1 MESVAPARAAQALAP
16 APKRPAGSRR
26 QIDRGFWFVRL
37 VVAATILTLAAILVP
52 LAGRWAE
59 DDARAFLVRSA
70 VETLNVQ
77 AETLNGILDKYR
89 LLPPLLARMGEI
101 EALYARLRPADP
113 QTARQQAELIAGL
126 SGALDVALIEPDGS
140 LIASARGRIADPR
153 GQIAEALD
161 ASAQGRLGRASLVL
175 GDGQRAYAFVF
186 AVKRGA
192 ELLGHIAIL
201 VGFESVESTWALSTN
216 PIYLSDTAGR
226 VFLSNRADWRLA
238 DASALPPGSPALS
251 SNGET
256 IPYIDIERHL
266 PLLDWRLHVL
276 ADERP
281 AQAAATAGRLI
292 AALALLVVAAGLAL
306 LLRRREQAIL
316 RERRDR
322 AIALKLE
329 RIVRDRTRAL
339 SLANQSLEAEIVER
353 RATEDK
359 LRKTQS
365 ELVHAAKLA
374 GLGQM
379 AAALSHEFNQPL
391 AAIRTYAD
399 NADRF
404 LARERPDMVS
414 KNLGSIAKMTD
425 RMAEL
430 SKTLLAFARKP
441 GTSVGKVP
449 LGLAVDEAM
458 ILVRPRLK
466 KAGIS
471 LAIDPA
477 IREIEVMGGRVRLSQ
492 VFVNLLNNAVDAD
505 GGRGKGHIAI
515 RRGENEPDDGRIAII
530 VEDDGPGIPPDI
542 ARTIFEPFVTTK
554 ASGEGI
560 GIGLSIVSNILAD
573 FGGAIRLEETRP
585 GCTRFAIFLVRSDR
599 ASIAAE

>member
-281 AQAAATAGRLI
+281 AQAAAGRLI

>member
-1 MESVAPARAAQALAP
+1 M
-16 APKRPAGSRR
+16 
-26 QIDRGFWFVRL
+26 
-37 VVAATILTLAAILVP
+37 
-52 LAGRWAE
+52 
-59 DDARAFLVRSA
+59 
-70 VETLNVQ
+70 
-77 AETLNGILDKYR
+77 
-89 LLPPLLARMGEI
+89 
-101 EALYARLRPADP
+101 
-113 QTARQQAELIAGL
+113 
-126 SGALDVALIEPDGS
+126 
-140 LIASARGRIADPR
+140 
-153 GQIAEALD
+153 
-161 ASAQGRLGRASLVL
+161 
-175 GDGQRAYAFVF
+175 
-186 AVKRGA
+186 
-192 ELLGHIAIL
+192 
-201 VGFESVESTWALSTN
+201 
-216 PIYLSDTAGR
+216 
-226 VFLSNRADWRLA
+226 
-238 DASALPPGSPALS
+238 
-251 SNGET
+251 
-256 IPYIDIERHL
+256 
-266 PLLDWRLHVL
+266 
-276 ADERP
+276 
-281 AQAAATAGRLI
+281 
-292 AALALLVVAAGLAL
+292 
-306 LLRRREQAIL
+306 
-316 RERRDR
+316 
-322 AIALKLE
+322 
-329 RIVRDRTRAL
+329 RDRTRAL

-560 GIGLSIVSNILAD
+560 GKAGGYAIQGRAAGLID
-573 FGGAIRLEETRP
+573 FLSGTHSGVVGLPLFETRALLKAA
-585 GCTRFAIFLVRSDR
+585 GIAIG
-599 ASIAAE
+599 